1 MRGDLRRWAGS
12 KAIRAAAAAAIL
24 IGAAGTASAG
34 DGNFFDQIF
43 GGGQDAAPAQP
54 QYAPAPVDEGGSGAR
69 FVHRSD
75 RRASRPLT
83 VRLHRPKV
91 AHVAQGPSKPGKV
104 SIYEDSTLRRGDAVM
119 TVKGMRIF
127 AGSRSWPYSE
137 RDFVTVADAGR
148 LDKGLQKTLLALDS
162 LPRQ

>member
-1 MRGDLRRWAGS
+1 MGS
-12 KAIRAAAAAAIL
+12 KAMRAVAAVAIL
-24 IGAAGTASAG
+24 VGAAGTASAG

-43 GGGQDAAPAQP
+43 GGRQDAAPVQP
-54 QYAPAPVDEGGSGAR
+54 QYAPAPAPVDEGGGEAR
-69 FVHRSD
+69 YVRHPD

-91 AHVAQGPSKPGKV
+91 AHVAQAPTKPGKV
-104 SIYEDSTLRRGDAVM
+104 SIYEDTTLRRGDAVM

-137 RDFVTVADAGR
+137 HDFVTVSDAGR
-148 LDKGLQKTLLALDS
+148 LDKDLQKTLLALDS

>member
-1 MRGDLRRWAGS
+1 MRGDLRRWAGG
-12 KAIRAAAAAAIL
+12 KAIRAAAAVAIL

-34 DGNFFDQIF
+34 DGNFFEQLF
-43 GGGQDAAPAQP
+43 GGQNAAPAQP
-54 QYAPAPVDEGGSGAR
+54 QYAPAPVYDGGGGDR
-69 FVHRSD
+69 LIRRPD

-91 AHVAQGPSKPGKV
+91 AHVAQAPSKPGKV
-104 SIYEDSTLRRGDAVM
+104 SIYEDTTLRRGDAVM
-119 TVKGMRIF
+119 TIKGMRIF

-137 RDFVTVADAGR
+137 RDFVAVADAGR

-162 LPRQ
+162 LPPR

>member
-1 MRGDLRRWAGS
+1 MRGDLRRWAGG
-12 KAIRAAAAAAIL
+12 KAIRAAAAVAIL
-24 IGAAGTASAG
+24 VGAAGTASAG
-34 DGNFFDQIF
+34 DGNFFEQLF

-54 QYAPAPVDEGGSGAR
+54 QYAPAPIDYGSS
-69 FVHRSD
+69 VRSLRRPD

-91 AHVAQGPSKPGKV
+91 AHVAQAPTKPGKV
-104 SIYEDSTLRRGDAVM
+104 SIYEDTTLRRGDAVM
-119 TVKGMRIF
+119 TIKGMRIF

-137 RDFVTVADAGR
+137 HDFVTVPDAGR

>member
-12 KAIRAAAAAAIL
+12 KAIRAVAAVAIL

-34 DGNFFDQIF
+34 DGNFFEQLF

-54 QYAPAPVDEGGSGAR
+54 QYAPAPVYDGGSGAGETR
-69 FVHRSD
+69 RPD

-91 AHVAQGPSKPGKV
+91 AHVAQTPTKPVKV
-104 SIYEDSTLRRGDAVM
+104 SIYEDTTLRRGDAVM
-119 TVKGMRIF
+119 TIKGMRIF

-137 RDFVTVADAGR
+137 RDFVTVSDAGR